1 MQPKPITIFEVL
13 HDTNGDGPA
22 GDGTVVA
29 RFRAKSEAEAF
40 ADKSTCYGRQAKA
53 EAREV
58 SRPLARRWGLA

>member
-29 RFRAKSEAEAF
+29 RFRAKSEAEA
-40 ADKSTCYGRQAKA
+40 
-53 EAREV
+53 REV